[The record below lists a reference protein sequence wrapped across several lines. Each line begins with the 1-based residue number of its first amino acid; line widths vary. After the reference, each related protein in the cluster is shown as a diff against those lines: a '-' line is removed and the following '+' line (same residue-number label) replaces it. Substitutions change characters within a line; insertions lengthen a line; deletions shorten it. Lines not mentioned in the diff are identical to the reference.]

1 MTQTQAPPRI
11 RTYSWSDPKI
21 NAVELGRRSGL
32 DVLRA
37 ISSGELPPPPIMHT
51 LGYDG
56 LDAREGEVTF
66 MLTPEEFH
74 YNPLGTVHGGVLST
88 LLDSAA
94 GCAVHSTLP
103 GGYGYT
109 SLDLSVKF
117 LRPVTVDSG
126 RLRCAGSGTQP
137 RAYDRPRRGEDH
149 RRRGSARRPCHVDLP
164 DLRDPHEWAVTLV
177 SPTQSRAEG
186 AIPEL
191 LPGRSA
197 VRRCAAAAIRSSEA
211 VKASRTCCSPAG
223 P

>member
-1 MTQTQAPPRI
+1 MTQTQTPPRT

-32 DVLRA
+32 DVLRS

-51 LGYDG
+51 LSYDG
-56 LDAREGEVTF
+56 LEVREGAVTF

-94 GCAVHSTLP
+94 GCAVHTTLP

-126 RLRCAGSGTQP
+126 RLRCDGSVLNRGRTTALAEARITDAAGRLVAHATSTCLIFEVPPSGQ
-137 RAYDRPRRGEDH
+137 
-149 RRRGSARRPCHVDLP
+149 
-164 DLRDPHEWAVTLV
+164 
-177 SPTQSRAEG
+177 
-186 AIPEL
+186 
-191 LPGRSA
+191 
-197 VRRCAAAAIRSSEA
+197 
-211 VKASRTCCSPAG
+211 
-223 P
+223 